1 MHASGPQ
8 RWFGRRGCVWRY
20 HRASRSFGLKF
31 SISPDEELAAYR
43 RGRAVYTAMSCRSG
57 EQICRHTDSEY
68 GDLVMRTLPTILIAG
83 LLSTSALAAPRPM
96 TQDSGAPVAD
106 NENSKTAGPDGP
118 VLLED
123 FHLIEK
129 LARFDRERIP
139 ERVVHARGT
148 GAQGV
153 FVASTDLSRDTKA
166 SLFAHP
172 GKETPVFV
180 RLSTVMGFR
189 GSPEAARDPRG
200 FAVKFY
206 TDQGNW
212 DLVGINWPVF
222 FIRDAIKFP
231 DFVHANKPSAVTDV
245 QDPNL
250 AFDFFSR
257 TPESTHMLTLLY
269 SDQGMPA
276 SYRNM
281 DGFGVHAFRLVNAQ
295 GQQIFAKFHWK
306 SLQGLQGM
314 TLEQQHAADPNY
326 ATKDLYDNI
335 RAGHFPQWDLYV
347 QLLTAEQ
354 VAQLPYDGFDDTKT
368 WENVPETKVGTMTL
382 NKIPDNYFQ
391 YTEQSAFAPGVM
403 VPGIEPSPDKM
414 LQGRLFSYADTQR
427 YRIGANYQE
436 LPVNRPLVAVANN
449 NQDGAMSFVPQVG
462 EVNYEPSN
470 ARDAGAVALQPQ
482 FALGQYPVSGVT
494 QQTAVRK
501 TDDFSQAGDEW
512 RSYDK
517 KNQADL
523 IKDLASDLNQ
533 VHDHD
538 VKLRQVSYFYKADPD
553 YGTQLAQ
560 ATHLDVAE
568 VSALAAKEVSH

>member
-1 MHASGPQ
+1 
-8 RWFGRRGCVWRY
+8 
-20 HRASRSFGLKF
+20 L
-31 SISPDEELAAYR
+31 
-43 RGRAVYTAMSCRSG
+43 T
-57 EQICRHTDSEY
+57 SE
-68 GDLVMRTLPTILIAG
+68 GFIMRVFHMAFAFA
-83 LLSTSALAAPRPM
+83 LLSSTTLAAPAAM
-96 TQDSGAPVAD
+96 TQDSGAPVGD
-106 NENSKTAGPDGP
+106 NENSKTAGRDGP

-148 GAQGV
+148 GVEGV
-153 FVASTDLSRDTKA
+153 FTATADFSRYTKA
-166 SLFAHP
+166 SLFSQP
-172 GKETPVFV
+172 NKQTPVFV
-180 RLSTVMGFR
+180 RFSTVMGFR
-189 GSPEAARDPRG
+189 GSPEATRDPRG

-231 DFVHANKPSAVTDV
+231 DFVHANKPSAITDI

-257 TPESTHMLTLLY
+257 TPESTHMLTYLY
-269 SDQGMPA
+269 TDQGMPA
-276 SYRNM
+276 SYREM
-281 DGFGVHAFRLVNAQ
+281 DGFGVHAFRLVNTQ

-306 SLQGLQGM
+306 TDQGLKGM
-314 TLEQQHAADPNY
+314 TLEQQHAADVNY
-326 ATKDLYDNI
+326 ATRDLYDNI
-335 RAGHFPQWDLYV
+335 RAGNFPKWDLNV

-354 VAQLPYDGFDDTKT
+354 VAQLPYDGFDDTKV
-368 WENVPETKVGTMTL
+368 WENVPEVKVGTMTL

-414 LQGRLFSYADTQR
+414 LQGRLFAYADTQR

-436 LPVNRPLVAVANN
+436 LPVNRPLVKVANN
-449 NQDGAMSFVPQVG
+449 DQDGAMSFVPQQG

-470 ARDAGAVALQPQ
+470 ARDAGAVVQQPE
-482 FALGQYPVSGVT
+482 FKLSQYPVSGVT
-494 QQTAVRK
+494 QQSAIAK
-501 TDDFSQAGDEW
+501 TDDFSQAGDAW
-512 RSYDK
+512 RALGKQD
-517 KNQADL
+517 QADL

-533 VHDHD
+533 VHDHG
-538 VKLRQVSYFYKADPD
+538 VKLREVSYFYKADHD
-553 YGTQLAQ
+553 YGTQLAA
-560 ATHLDVAE
+560 ATHLDVSDVAG
-568 VSALAAKEVSH
+568 LATKEASR

>member
-1 MHASGPQ
+1 MRVFSTL
-8 RWFGRRGCVWRY
+8 CV
-20 HRASRSFGLKF
+20 
-31 SISPDEELAAYR
+31 
-43 RGRAVYTAMSCRSG
+43 M
-57 EQICRHTDSEY
+57 
-68 GDLVMRTLPTILIAG
+68 G
-83 LLSTSALAAPRPM
+83 LLSTTALAAPAPM
-96 TQDSGAPVAD
+96 TQDSGAPGGD
-106 NENSKTAGPDGP
+106 NENSKTAGPEGP

-153 FVASTDLSRDTKA
+153 FVASTDFSHYSKA
-166 SLFAHP
+166 SLFAQP

-180 RLSTVMGFR
+180 RFSTVMGYR

-200 FAVKFY
+200 FATKFY

-212 DLVGINWPVF
+212 DLVGINEPIF

-231 DFVHANKPSAVTDV
+231 DFVHANKPSAITNI

-257 TPESTHMLTLLY
+257 TPESTNMLTYLY
-269 SDQGMPA
+269 SPQGMPA
-276 SYRNM
+276 SYREM
-281 DGFGVHAFRLVNAQ
+281 DGFGVHAFRLVNAK

-306 SLQGLQGM
+306 SVQGM
-314 TLEQQHAADPNY
+314 HGLTLEQQQTADTNY
-326 ATKDLYDNI
+326 ATRDLYDNI
-335 RAGHFPQWDLYV
+335 RAGHFPKWDLYV
-347 QLLTAEQ
+347 QVLTAEQ

-382 NKIPDNYFQ
+382 NKVPDNYFQ

-414 LQGRLFSYADTQR
+414 LQGRLFAYADTQR
-427 YRIGANYQE
+427 YRVGTNYQE
-436 LPVNRPLVAVANN
+436 LPVNRPLVKVAND
-449 NQDGAMSFVPQVG
+449 NQDGSMSFNPQKG
-462 EVNYEPSN
+462 EANYEPSN
-470 ARDAGAVALQPQ
+470 SKDPWAVAPQ
-482 FALGQYPVSGVT
+482 AAFKLSEYPVTGVT
-494 QQTAVRK
+494 QQTAISK
-501 TDDFSQAGDEW
+501 TDDFSQAGDDW
-512 RSYDK
+512 RSYSKFD
-517 KNQADL
+517 QSEL
-523 IKDLASDLNQ
+523 IKNLANDLNQ
-533 VHDHD
+533 VRDHK
-538 VKLRQVSYFYKADPD
+538 VEVREVSYFYKADHD

-568 VSALAAKEVSH
+568 VAALADKEVSH